1 MVCFCCRC
9 RCVVLS
15 GVQAGLGWGKVLP
28 FVLTREP
35 GRLAARSIISAFL
48 EVRGE
53 GKASLFGGGGWTDG
67 RGTGSGR
74 VWIIRELV

>member
-1 MVCFCCRC
+1 MVCLCLCC

-35 GRLAARSIISAFL
+35 GRLAARSIISAIL
-48 EVRGE
+48 EVRGG
-53 GKASLFGGGGWTDG
+53 GKASLF
-67 RGTGSGR
+67 RGFGLMGE
-74 VWIIRELV
+74 ELALVGFG

>member
-1 MVCFCCRC
+1 MFVFVFVAVALFCPEFRLDW
-9 RCVVLS
+9 V
-15 GVQAGLGWGKVLP
+15 GEKALP

-48 EVRGE
+48 EDRGG
-53 GKASLFGGGGWTDG
+53 GKAYLFGGCWSDG

-74 VWIIRELV
+74 V